1 MKMTDSPNGKRM
13 PSTEKL
19 ICHASSTLKSKIM
32 CSSRMWRST
41 TTQVR
46 ASRSCTTKI
55 LMHMIIRLATPSWTA
70 PDLAQ
75 EMLGR
80 ASQDTVA
87 ISKLPGSVSRRLR
100 LKLQHANFYPRPI
113 IRTKTAW
120 SQAETHQNMPETL
133 SGSHQRSSTPQ
144 GKPITIQLE
153 PVRRRAWNSFDWT
166 WLRMGRLRKQEL
178 PETSPSTSTRPWCPN
193 WDSLDWITRPLIR
206 VSRGPRWTSRIR
218 THLPR
223 SLASWTAEIHNKA
236 CPT

>member
-1 MKMTDSPNGKRM
+1 MQLKCPRVINATKPPTIYSSTTKCKPNNLSTNISFEMKMTDSPNGKRM

-70 PDLAQ
+70 PASAQ

-113 IRTKTAW
+113 IRTKTA
-120 SQAETHQNMPETL
+120 
-133 SGSHQRSSTPQ
+133 
-144 GKPITIQLE
+144 
-153 PVRRRAWNSFDWT
+153 
-166 WLRMGRLRKQEL
+166 
-178 PETSPSTSTRPWCPN
+178 
-193 WDSLDWITRPLIR
+193 
-206 VSRGPRWTSRIR
+206 
-218 THLPR
+218 
-223 SLASWTAEIHNKA
+223 
-236 CPT
+236 